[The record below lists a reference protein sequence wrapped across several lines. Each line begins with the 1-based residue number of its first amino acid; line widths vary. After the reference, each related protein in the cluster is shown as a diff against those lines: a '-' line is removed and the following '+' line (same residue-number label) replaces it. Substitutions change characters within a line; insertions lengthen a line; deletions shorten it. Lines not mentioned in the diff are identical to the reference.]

1 MLEVDNMVAD
11 IRLDER
17 IKVWFSNREFAEKTR
32 DAYAIY
38 MQLFCECIN
47 KTPSE
52 IVLEANIETRNGLLL
67 NERKVVQYFAA
78 FKDCLKNRGYADKT
92 QGIATSAVKSFYM
105 FYDIQVSGQVGKSKQ
120 RHPKKENQRFLK
132 LDDVKKLLTAA
143 GTLRDKAIILVMAT
157 GGVARREI
165 LDMKIK
171 DITLNDESGVGIL
184 SIRREKVQSDYTT
197 FISPEAVEMLNAYFD
212 ERNRTPE
219 LKIKGSNDYVFVT
232 YRSGYRFTAG
242 TQIGDRE
249 FSMIFRLLGKE
260 LGYINDTGWSDS
272 RSHSLRKYFTST
284 LENAGVPKFKVDFMA
299 GHVPDGVDQAYYN
312 QDIDKLKELYVKN
325 VEYLAINRELVART
339 IENADVRKMK
349 QLEADNQMIDL
360 KLLEKDREIQALRGQ
375 IADRDQKLDAL
386 SMRVENMSQLNEQ
399 QIKDKFDEMFAR
411 NASPLMKRLMKS
423 QKEIDDVMKIDL
435 FSNRKGSE
443 KKVTEKKIKK

>member
-1 MLEVDNMVAD
+1 MVAD

-38 MQLFCECIN
+38 LQMFCECIN
-47 KTPSE
+47 KSPSE
-52 IVLEANIETRNGLLL
+52 IVLEANIETRSGLLL

-105 FYDIQVSGQVGKSKQ
+105 FYDIQMSRQVGKSKQ
-120 RHPKKENQRFLK
+120 RYPKKENQRFLER
-132 LDDVKKLLTAA
+132 DDVKKILTAA

-171 DITLNDESGVGIL
+171 DINLKDESGVGIL
-184 SIRREKVQSDYTT
+184 SIRREKTHFDYFT
-197 FISPEAVEMLNAYFD
+197 FVSPEAVEMLNDYFD

-219 LKIKGSNDYVFVT
+219 LKIKGPGDYVFVT
-232 YRSGYRFTAG
+232 YRSGYRFKAG

-249 FSMIFRLLGKE
+249 FSMIFRLIGKE

-272 RSHSLRKYFTST
+272 RSHVLRKYFSST
-284 LENAGVPKFKVDFMA
+284 LTTDAGVPKDKVDFMI
-299 GHVPDGVDQAYYN
+299 GHVPNGVDRAYYN
-312 QDIDKLKELYVKN
+312 QDIDKFKELYVKN
-325 VEYLAINRELVART
+325 VEYLAINRELVARS

-360 KLLEKDREIQALRGQ
+360 KLMEKDREIQALQGQ
-375 IADRDQKLDAL
+375 IKDRDKKLDAL
-386 SMRVENMSQLNEQ
+386 SMRVETISKLNEQ
-399 QIKDKFDEMFAR
+399 QLKDSFEEMFAK
-411 NASPLMKRLMKS
+411 NASPLMKRMMKS
-423 QKEIDDVMKIDL
+423 QKEIDDATEAHEGL
-435 FSNRKGSE
+435 FRRSE
-443 KKVTEKKIKK
+443 KKVTEKRIKK